1 MALSVTPVATSE
13 RQPPATALA
22 PVASL
27 FDDPSVTEIMINGP
41 GTIYVERGG
50 QLLLTDREFDDENH
64 LLRAIIALATVAGR
78 TMDPADTVLEG
89 RLADGSRLTV
99 ALPPV
104 AVDGPL
110 VAIRKFSAIP
120 YQLDDLIRFGS
131 LSTEAAAFLRTC
143 VMARANILVSGGSR
157 PGKPTVL
164 TGLPTFLDDRR

>member
-1 MALSVTPVATSE
+1 MALSTFQLGQAE
-13 RQPPATALA
+13 RPPSAAALA
-22 PVASL
+22 PIAAL
-27 FDDPSVTEIMINGP
+27 LEDPSVSEVMINGP
-41 GTIYVERGG
+41 GAIYVERSGL
-50 QLLLTDREFDDENH
+50 LLLTDREFEDENH
-64 LLRAIIALATVAGR
+64 LLRAIIALAAMNGR
-78 TMDPADTVLEG
+78 TIDPADPVLEG
-89 RLADGSRLTV
+89 RLPDGSRLTV